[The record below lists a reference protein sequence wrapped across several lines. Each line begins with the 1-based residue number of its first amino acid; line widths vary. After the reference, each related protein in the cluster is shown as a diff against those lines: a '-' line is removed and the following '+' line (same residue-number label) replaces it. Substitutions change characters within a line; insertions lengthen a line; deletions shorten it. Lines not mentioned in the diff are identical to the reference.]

1 MVFSHPCL
9 LSLKLKRKLV
19 IAILTIPSLKNI
31 NILNDVTKKEVRLTY
46 TVIGGEVYDGVNY
59 VLYDD
64 SNSIIYDKEVNTKGY
79 ILFKKNDL
87 KNTEYTIKI
96 RAYVKDVNN
105 IKTYS
110 NFSNNVIVKCY
121 DSPTISFTGIS
132 DVINKQYATFEGGYA
147 SNNGIGLKS
156 YYYTLYDKNG
166 KLIKQ
171 YDSIFTRNMTGL
183 SQFMNGFKTGES
195 YIIEL
200 TCTDE
205 YDQKYSIR
213 KTISCEVEIPKIRQI
228 INLKNNTCNAS
239 VEISSFIVFLRFIGV
254 GDWNY
259 IDGEYIDLRRDGYIY
274 MDKGFKI
281 NLDFTIQ
288 IWGSDII
295 ANEPLIVLKD
305 NSTQDYLKIW
315 YDDKEHLI
323 KCEKILGNYTMWYRQ
338 VTPVDL
344 GKNPFTIMIK
354 QVNGRI
360 ELHSELI

>member
-1 MVFSHPCL
+1 M
-9 LSLKLKRKLV
+9 
-19 IAILTIPSLKNI
+19 IIILTIPQLKNV
-31 NILNDVTKKEVRLTY
+31 NILNDVTTKDVKLPY
-46 TVIGGEVYDGVNY
+46 TVVGGKEYDGVNY
-59 VLYDD
+59 ILYDD
-64 SNSIIYDKEVNTKGY
+64 SNTVIYDREVKTKGY
-79 ILFKKNDL
+79 ILFKKNEL
-87 KNTEYTIKI
+87 KSTEYTIKVRTYFI
-96 RAYVKDVNN
+96 DSQN

-121 DSPTISFTGIS
+121 NSPTITFENIS
-132 DVINKQYATFEGGYA
+132 DVIDKQYATFNGSYT
-147 SNNGIGLKS
+147 SKNGIGMKC
-156 YYYTLYDKNG
+156 YNYTRYDSNG
-166 KLIKQ
+166 KLVKT
-171 YDSIFTRNMTGL
+171 YDSIFTRDTSNL
-183 SQFMNGFKTGES
+183 VQFMNGFKTGEN

-213 KTISCEVEIPKIRQI
+213 KTVLCEVEIPKVRQI

-259 IDGEYIDLRRDGYIY
+259 IDGEYIDLRRNGYIY
-274 MDKGFKI
+274 MDKGFKF
-281 NLDFTIQ
+281 NLDFTLQ

-295 ANEPLIVLKD
+295 ANEPLIILKD
-305 NSTQDYLKIW
+305 NSTQDYLKVW

-344 GKNPFTIMIK
+344 GKNKFTIMIK

-360 ELHSELI
+360 ELHSALI